1 MTTIG
6 NRFGVNTYSY
16 TQTMT
21 AGACLRH
28 LADEGVEEIEL
39 MLFPGH
45 IWPGDSPDA
54 VMDARKAL
62 ADGGLKLT
70 SINTPNIDLN
80 IAAAAEEM
88 RRASLELNSAFLHLG
103 SDLGAKAMILGPG
116 KPNPLF
122 PLPSAVLEGYFFQ
135 ALDTLLPLAARLDI
149 EIWIENMPFAF
160 LPDAE
165 SLMAS
170 LARYGEADLKIC
182 YDVANGH
189 FIGEEPVEGLK
200 TVASRL
206 ALVHL
211 SDTTRQTFRHD
222 AVGEGDLDFEVLPDA
237 IAAVGHEER
246 PVLEIISR
254 SPERDFPR
262 SVAALKNYGF

>member
-1 MTTIG
+1 MTQIG

-16 TQTMT
+16 TQSMR
-21 AGACLRH
+21 ASDCLRH
-28 LADEGVEEIEL
+28 LAELGVAEIEL
-39 MLFPGH
+39 MLYPGH
-45 IWPGDSPDA
+45 LWISDGPEAVAETCKALGDSS
-54 VMDARKAL
+54 
-62 ADGGLKLT
+62 LT
-70 SINTPNIDLN
+70 LTTINTPNIDLN

-103 SDLGAKAMILGPG
+103 SDLGAKAMVLGPG

-122 PLPSAVLEGYFFQ
+122 PLSNDVLEGYFFQ
-135 ALDTLLPLAARLDI
+135 ALDTLLPLAARLGI

-165 SLMAS
+165 GLMAS

-189 FIGEEPVEGLK
+189 FIGEDPVEGLK

-211 SDTTRQTFRHD
+211 SDTTRQIYRHD

-237 IAAVGHEER
+237 IAAVGHKER
-246 PVLEIISR
+246 PILEIISR
-254 SPERDFPR
+254 DPERDFPR

>member
-1 MTTIG
+1 MTKIG

-21 AGACLRH
+21 AGTCLRH

-45 IWPGDSPDA
+45 IWVSDGPDSVRDT
-54 VMDARKAL
+54 RKAL
-62 ADGGLKLT
+62 VDGSLKLT

-122 PLPSAVLEGYFFQ
+122 PLPNDVLEGYFFQ
-135 ALDTLLPLAARLDI
+135 ALDALLPLAARLGI
-149 EIWIENMPFAF
+149 EIWIENMPFSF

-165 SLMAS
+165 RLVAA
-170 LARYGEADLKIC
+170 LDRYGAADLKIC
-182 YDVANGH
+182 YDVANAH
-189 FIGEEPVEGLK
+189 FIGEYPVAGLK
-200 TVASRL
+200 AVSSRL

-237 IAAVGHEER
+237 LVAVGHEER
-246 PVLEIISR
+246 PILEIISR